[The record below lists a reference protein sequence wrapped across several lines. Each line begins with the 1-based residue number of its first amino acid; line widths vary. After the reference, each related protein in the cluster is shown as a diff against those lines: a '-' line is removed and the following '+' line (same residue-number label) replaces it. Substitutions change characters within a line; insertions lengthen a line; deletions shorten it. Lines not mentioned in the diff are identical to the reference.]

1 MLVSI
6 DSCVWVC
13 VTYTPCLDTA
23 CSTECRFRPFCVY
36 TPATISAN
44 ESATAAAPYTNARE
58 NGGKVMMLP
67 STISALHGGVFTSLF
82 QNRSLETVLSR
93 AHPAHSSFE
102 WLISLSG
109 PLFRHS
115 LFQNRSLETVL
126 SRAYLAHPSCGWL
139 LSLSGP
145 FVSLLPVPDSIA
157 RDCTKVSVSSTPLM
171 AFASGGDSALQS
183 ISMASPCTRIDRSRL
198 YYGARSS
205 RDQTLSQIQRLKLEN
220 PRAPAF

>member
-1 MLVSI
+1 M
-6 DSCVWVC
+6 CVILTLPASTPRVLLSAGFVLSVC
-13 VTYTPCLDTA
+13 TRQQLSVQ
-23 CSTECRFRPFCVY
+23 
-36 TPATISAN
+36 
-44 ESATAAAPYTNARE
+44 TNLLLQPLLTRMRGK
-58 NGGKVMMLP
+58 NGGKVMMLS